1 MAKLT
6 WDGIGQKLF
15 EAGIDQVALYV
26 QKDTIADN
34 ADTGAAIYETGVA
47 WNGVTGITENREGGE
62 VQEQWA
68 DNIKYI
74 SLLSPEDFG
83 LTIEAFTYPDEF
95 MACDGSA
102 VITNG
107 SPAADIG
114 LRIGLQKRK
123 PFALVYRTKI
133 GSDTD
138 DLDHGYKLHIVYGC
152 KAQPSERGYE
162 TINDSPEAMTFS
174 WEVNTTPIKTE
185 NAAGT
190 ILTGYKP
197 TAFIELDSTVVGA
210 TKMAAI
216 EATLFGSG
224 TTAGTNDATMMLP
237 HEVWTTLTSA

>member
-15 EAGIDQVALYV
+15 EAGVDHVALYV
-26 QKDTIADN
+26 QKDVIADN
-34 ADTGAAIYETGVA
+34 ADTGDALYEKGVA

-62 VQEQWA
+62 PQEQWA

-74 SLLSPEDFG
+74 SLLSPEEFG

-102 VITNG
+102 VITG
-107 SPAADIG
+107 GTPAADIG
-114 LRIGLQKRK
+114 LRIGQQKRK
-123 PFALVYRTKI
+123 SFALVYRTKI

-185 NAAGT
+185 NAAGNK
-190 ILTGYKP
+190 LVGYKP
-197 TAFIELDSTVVGA
+197 TAIIELDSTVPGMS

-216 EATLFGSG
+216 ENVLFGSEN
-224 TTAGTNDATMMLP
+224 AEPTMLLP
-237 HEVWTTLTSA
+237 HEVFTTLTT